1 MNHYPQSILNL
12 INCLCRLPGIGRK
25 TAERL
30 AMHMLRAPRQE
41 ANQLAAAIS
50 DLKNKVRLCS
60 QCYGL
65 SDSEVCAICRDPARD
80 ASVLCVVETPA
91 DMAAI
96 EKSGA
101 FHGRYHILQGVLS
114 PMDNVGPRDIRI
126 PELIGRV
133 KKGSVR
139 EVVLA
144 TSTSIEGEST
154 ASYIAEQLQSCSVQI
169 SRIASGIPMG
179 GDLKYIDQVTLKRAM
194 EKRHGITS
202 RR

>member
-1 MNHYPQSILNL
+1 
-12 INCLCRLPGIGRK
+12 
-25 TAERL
+25 
-30 AMHMLRAPRQE
+30 
-41 ANQLAAAIS
+41 
-50 DLKNKVRLCS
+50 
-60 QCYGL
+60 
-65 SDSEVCAICRDPARD
+65 
-80 ASVLCVVETPA
+80 
-91 DMAAI
+91 
-96 EKSGA
+96 
-101 FHGRYHILQGVLS
+101 
-114 PMDNVGPRDIRI
+114 MDNVGPRDIRI